1 MIYKLVCA
9 ALLVGSGT
17 EALKVGATGVSRRAA
32 LAKAASIALPLAAS
46 PAFALNR
53 AEDAEIYKRADEGKL
68 NAIRAIERAKD
79 GNLADGT
86 SATVSPP
93 QIASCDTQPAL
104 PRQRLP
110 PTHPRERII
119 QYMIAA
125 FTLRSWRLTLTSL
138 SLSRARARS
147 LSRALSLCSH
157 MYIFNIMS
165 PSLSL
170 SPCLMPLS
178 SLL

>member
-110 PTHPRERII
+110 PTHPREHNTVYDSSVHSS
-119 QYMIAA
+119 QLAA
-125 FTLRSWRLTLTSL
+125 HPHFSL
-138 SLSRARARS
+138 SLSRARALSLARS
-147 LSRALSLCSH
+147 LSLLPH
-157 MYIFNIMS
+157 VYI
-165 PSLSL
+165 
-170 SPCLMPLS
+170 
-178 SLL
+178 

>member
-1 MIYKLVCA
+1 MIYKLICA
-9 ALLVGSGT
+9 ALLVGSG

-79 GNLADGT
+79 GNLGRHQRHGEPP
-86 SATVSPP
+86 PP

-119 QYMIAA
+119 Q
-125 FTLRSWRLTLTSL
+125 
-138 SLSRARARS
+138 
-147 LSRALSLCSH
+147 
-157 MYIFNIMS
+157 
-165 PSLSL
+165 
-170 SPCLMPLS
+170 
-178 SLL
+178 